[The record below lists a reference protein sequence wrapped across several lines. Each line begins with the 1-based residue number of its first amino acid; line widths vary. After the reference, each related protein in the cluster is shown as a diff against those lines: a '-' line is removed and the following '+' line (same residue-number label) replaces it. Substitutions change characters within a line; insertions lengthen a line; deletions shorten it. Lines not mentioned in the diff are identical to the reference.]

1 MRRNMIE
8 TLPLKQ
14 EFSSLNV
21 QFLLKVSMCSMD
33 YLKRN
38 VSHLGKWH
46 LQSIAAQDWHYKQ

>member
-1 MRRNMIE
+1 MIE